1 MSGSDARAP
10 ERGSDPVAPRV
21 SVIIPYY
28 ENPAGL
34 AQVLAG
40 IAAQT
45 YPGEVEV
52 IVADDGSATPPEVPA
67 HVRVVRQED
76 LGFRAAAA
84 RNLGAAHASGEV
96 LAFLDGD
103 TIPEPGYLEAVV
115 ARLVAEPEV
124 LVVGSRRHLVVEE
137 AGADSGDERASAA
150 DRSSTPARLAAGYE
164 RVPAGTSPV
173 PGERVR
179 DLGEPAWLR
188 DAWGYTDDLRAVD
201 DTGFRFVISAVLS
214 CTRAV
219 FERVG
224 GFDGTIV
231 GYGGEDWEFA
241 WQAWLAG
248 CEFRH
253 EPGAQAV
260 HLGADWGGRA
270 EDPARAIAEKNA
282 ETLALA
288 TRITHPTMRP
298 AGVVFAVP
306 DIAVRWAGETDP
318 GVVVPVVAAL
328 LAAGDVHVE
337 LDAVPEVF
345 AADPRARE
353 VNGGEAAA
361 EVTGQDAGARRGVTG
376 EGPEARVRPR
386 FDVKLLRPCLV
397 PPGELQA
404 VCEEVSR
411 LGGCAQVL
419 GVYGEA
425 LLRIAPRRALARGE
439 RQATTIRREWPVLTA
454 PLRLEEEFREAAR
467 SDMS

>member
-1 MSGSDARAP
+1 MSGSDARAA
-10 ERGSDPVAPRV
+10 ERGSDAVAPRV

-124 LVVGSRRHLVVEE
+124 LVVGSRRHLVVEV
-137 AGADSGDERASAA
+137 GADSGDERDSAA
-150 DRSSTPARLAAGYE
+150 EMSSTTARPAAGYE
-164 RVPAGTSPV
+164 RVPAGTSPM
-173 PGERVR
+173 GSERVR

-260 HLGADWGGRA
+260 HLGADWGARA

-288 TRITHPTMRP
+288 ARITHPIMRP
-298 AGVVFAVP
+298 AGVVFKVP

-337 LDAVPEVF
+337 LDAVPDVF
-345 AADPRARE
+345 GADSRVRAG
-353 VNGGEAAA
+353 NGG
-361 EVTGQDAGARRGVTG
+361 
-376 EGPEARVRPR
+376 
-386 FDVKLLRPCLV
+386 
-397 PPGELQA
+397 
-404 VCEEVSR
+404 
-411 LGGCAQVL
+411 
-419 GVYGEA
+419 
-425 LLRIAPRRALARGE
+425 
-439 RQATTIRREWPVLTA
+439 
-454 PLRLEEEFREAAR
+454 
-467 SDMS
+467 